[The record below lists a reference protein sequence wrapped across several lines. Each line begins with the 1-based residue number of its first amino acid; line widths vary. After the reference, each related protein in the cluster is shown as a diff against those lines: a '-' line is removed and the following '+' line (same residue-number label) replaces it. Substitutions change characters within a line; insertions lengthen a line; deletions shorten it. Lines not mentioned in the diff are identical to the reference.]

1 MLLSLF
7 VLGIGGITAQATPL
21 TYGTIVTG
29 RIDQSTPRQVY
40 TFDGLRGEYTRI
52 RAKTTSGNLDL
63 VISVLDSSGSLLATR
78 DDSSGAKDPI
88 IEALRIDQNDTYTIV
103 IGRFGY
109 ALGSTAGTYELVI
122 ERVGVSFESG
132 SALRYGDTI
141 VNKITPQQG
150 EFFYTFTAE
159 RGDLITI
166 TMRRDSGDLDPLLQ
180 VAKVATRQIIAENDD
195 MPDSIDAQIAD
206 LLIEEPG
213 VYLIIATRY
222 GGAAGRS
229 AGDFLLTLERADSS
243 GQGVSPQVAIP
254 LPLNTPIT
262 GEITPERFEIYYSFS
277 ARRDELLTVRMTRLT
292 GSTLDSLLTLTNANL
307 QPLATNDDIV
317 QGNQNAQIAEF
328 RIPSD
333 GTYYVI
339 ASRYQGAAGTSIG
352 RYRIELLPLGNVFD
366 RVIEGAGRLVYG
378 ATVELTLDATTE
390 SAIYAF
396 YGVQADI
403 ITASAIRERGA
414 LIPRLTLSDESG
426 RVLSSGSEGAGGSVR
441 IDRYVLPRTGLYY
454 LRVERGEADE
464 TGEFLITL
472 AQLAN

>member
-7 VLGIGGITAQATPL
+7 TLGISGINAQPIPL
-21 TYGTIVTG
+21 TYGTIETG
-29 RIDQSTPRQVY
+29 RIDQNTPRQVY

-52 RAKTTSGNLDL
+52 RVRTTSGNLDP

-78 DDSSGAKDPI
+78 DDSGGAKDPI
-88 IEALRIDQNDTYTIV
+88 IEALRIPQNGAYTIV

-109 ALGSTAGTYELVI
+109 ALGSTNGTFELVI

-141 VNKITPQQG
+141 VNKITPQEG

-195 MPDSIDAQIAD
+195 MPDSIDAQIAN

-222 GGAAGRS
+222 GGPAGRS
-229 AGDFLLTLERADSS
+229 AGDFLLTLERADRS
-243 GQGVSPQVAIP
+243 GQGVSPQVAIM
-254 LPLNTPIT
+254 LGTNTPLT
-262 GEITPERFEIYYSFS
+262 GEITPQRFEIYYSFS
-277 ARRDELLTVRMTRLT
+277 ARRDELITVRMTRLT

-307 QPLATNDDIV
+307 QPLASNDDIV
-317 QGNQNAQIAEF
+317 EGNQNAQIAEF
-328 RIPSD
+328 RIPAD

-339 ASRYQGAAGTSIG
+339 ASRYQGAAGTTVG
-352 RYRIELLPLGNVFD
+352 RYRIELLLLGNVFD

-378 ATVELTLDATTE
+378 GTVELTLDSTTP
-390 SAIYAF
+390 SGVYAF
-396 YGVQADI
+396 YGVQGDI
-403 ITASAIRERGA
+403 ITASAIRQRGD
-414 LIPRLTLSDESG
+414 LTPTLTLSDESG
-426 RVLSSGSEGAGGSVR
+426 RVLSSGEIGTIGAVR

-454 LRVERGEADE
+454 LRVERGTVDE
-464 TGEFLITL
+464 TGAFLVSL